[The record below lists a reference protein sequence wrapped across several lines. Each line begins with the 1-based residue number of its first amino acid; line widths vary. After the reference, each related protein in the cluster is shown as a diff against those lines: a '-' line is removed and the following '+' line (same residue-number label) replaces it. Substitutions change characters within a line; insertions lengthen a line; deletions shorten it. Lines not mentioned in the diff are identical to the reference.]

1 MTGSG
6 PGRVVLV
13 ATPIGN
19 LGDVS
24 ERMVGALRDADLIA
38 AEDTRRT
45 RALLSHLGI
54 PAAGRLRS
62 MHAHNEEMVAREIV
76 DEAERGA
83 RVVYVTDAGMPG
95 ISDPGERLVRV
106 ASGAGVPVEVVPGPN
121 AALTALVL
129 SGLPAERFVFEG
141 FLPRKGRAR
150 AERLDAL
157 AAEHRTSILYESPNR
172 VVALVGDLAAELG
185 SDRRVTL
192 VRELTKVHEEVWRG
206 TVGEAVEHLAGREPR
221 GEYVVVVEGAP
232 PVEVP
237 ESDVRDAV
245 AAALDRGA
253 TGRDAA
259 DEVATSLGVP
269 RNLAYRIATE
279 LKN

>member
-19 LGDVS
+19 LGDLS
-24 ERMVGALRDADLIA
+24 ERMVEALRTADVIA

-45 RALLSHLGI
+45 RALLSHLDI

-62 MHAHNEEMVAREIV
+62 MHAHNEETVAREIV

-95 ISDPGERLVRV
+95 VSDPGERLVRI
-106 ASGAGVPVEVVPGPN
+106 ASERGVIVDVVPGPN
-121 AALTALVL
+121 AAITALVL
-129 SGLPAERFVFEG
+129 SGLSTERFVFEG
-141 FLPRKGRAR
+141 FFPRKGRER
-150 AERLDAL
+150 ATRLDTL
-157 AAEHRTSILYESPNR
+157 AVEERTSILYEAPHR
-172 VVALVGDLAAELG
+172 VDALVRDLAERLG
-185 SDRRVTL
+185 PDRRTAL

-206 TVGEAVEHLAGREPR
+206 TLGDAVEHLAVSEPR
-221 GEYVVVVEGAP
+221 GEFVVVVEGAS

-237 ESDVRDAV
+237 EAEVRDAI
-245 AAALDRGA
+245 AAALQRGA